1 MIHNIIIP
9 GLKGEIPSQIHV
21 KLFGGDGSVLF
32 DTRGKNDEVQYG
44 CNTCDKE
51 AWFFGGRNPTS
62 T

>member
-1 MIHNIIIP
+1 MSYFI
-9 GLKGEIPSQIHV
+9 GLDASV
-21 KLFGGDGSVLF
+21 GGDGSVLF